1 MELNGA
7 ELLIS
12 CLENEGV
19 PHVFGLPGE
28 ETLEFNE
35 ALRSSNV
42 QFLTVRHEQA
52 AAFMAGVYGRLTGR
66 AGVCLATLGPGAT
79 NLVTAIADANI
90 DRAPLVALTGQAD
103 QRSSHKESH
112 QFIDVVRMLE
122 PITKWSAR
130 VTRASVVPE
139 AVRKSFK
146 VAQAEK
152 PGACHLELPQ
162 DVANEQTT
170 GKPLPRG
177 AFNLPEPDEVALSKA
192 ADLIN
197 ASVHPIILAGNG
209 VIRSRASDALR
220 TFATKLRIPVAETFM
235 TKGVMPADSDLSL
248 FTIGLQVRDYVACG
262 FDRADLVIAVG
273 YDFVE
278 YSPSNWNPNN
288 DKRILH
294 IDQTMAETDD
304 SYIPDIEVLGNI
316 SSTLIS
322 LSERA
327 KPKAGNSVTAL
338 RELVMSEMKLNADNP
353 AFPVKPQRLIH
364 DLREVLNEH
373 DVVVCDV
380 GAHKLWLARMFPT
393 STPGS
398 VIISNGLSSM
408 GFALPGALAAKL
420 VYPKRNVVAVCG
432 DGGFMMNCQ
441 ELETAK
447 RLGLNVVVVIFRDN
461 GYGSI
466 RWKQLE
472 RFGHSAGVDFGNP
485 DFVAFARSFGVEG
498 YTVEKAPDIIPVMEN
513 ALDSN
518 GPALVDIPVD
528 YGENLE
534 LTKHLGNL
542 VCPE

>member
-1 MELNGA
+1 
-7 ELLIS
+7 
-12 CLENEGV
+12 
-19 PHVFGLPGE
+19 
-28 ETLEFNE
+28 
-35 ALRSSNV
+35 
-42 QFLTVRHEQA
+42 
-52 AAFMAGVYGRLTGR
+52 
-66 AGVCLATLGPGAT
+66 
-79 NLVTAIADANI
+79 
-90 DRAPLVALTGQAD
+90 
-103 QRSSHKESH
+103 
-112 QFIDVVRMLE
+112 MLE

-498 YTVEKAPDIIPVMEN
+498 YRVEKAADIIPVMEN
-513 ALDSN
+513 ALDSS
-518 GPALVDIPVD
+518 GPAVVDIPVD